1 MIPKELEES
10 ARVDGASTW
19 RIYWQICMPLARPAT
34 AAVAIFTFVVTWN
47 KQIVQGISSTGLKG

>member
-1 MIPKELEES
+1 
-10 ARVDGASTW
+10 
-19 RIYWQICMPLARPAT
+19 MPLARPAT

>member
-19 RIYWQICMPLARPAT
+19 RIYWQIWMPLARPAT